1 VAATAACG
9 GPSGDLVTLAAAP
22 AVSSSTAHKRLPPA
36 GPGASC
42 KTVSIPQFGDGKTNP
57 APLVLWAHPA
67 LKPCGAGATCLA
79 SQIDYGPCIWTCAE
93 PSSPHIWE
101 AGRGGELVA
110 ARQRL
115 GDEAQLAEY
124 NDTGEHRQPI
134 SGAIQFPPTSMGGPI
149 TTIPF
154 DRITEA
160 LHNEAGGNESA
171 RTPSPTSSARTASN
185 WRRRRTLGGPDELLH
200 PHR

>member
-1 VAATAACG
+1 VGT
-9 GPSGDLVTLAAAP
+9 PRSQ
-22 AVSSSTAHKRLPPA
+22 AVRS
-36 GPGASC
+36 
-42 KTVSIPQFGDGKTNP
+42 
-57 APLVLWAHPA
+57 
-67 LKPCGAGATCLA
+67 GATCLA

-160 LHNEAGGNESA
+160 LHNEAGGNEFA